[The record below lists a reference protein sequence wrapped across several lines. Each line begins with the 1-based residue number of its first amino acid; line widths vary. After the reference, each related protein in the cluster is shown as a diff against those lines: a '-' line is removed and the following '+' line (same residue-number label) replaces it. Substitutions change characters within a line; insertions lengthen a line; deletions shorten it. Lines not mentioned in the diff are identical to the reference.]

1 MDPITAP
8 TSSFAFLAP
17 YGPLYLRL
25 ATVAERALALDPSLT
40 LVSLRQLS
48 EAFARHAAAR
58 AGLITAQSSQLDLL
72 RVLEQRNIVRDRI
85 AECFHMLRRVGNAA
99 VHDFVGTRQEALD
112 ALQIGFRLACWFHK
126 TFGDA
131 HARGA
136 WTPPP
141 SDRPRQRRGR
151 SPTCRGRVPRVDRDY
166 FDED

>member
-58 AGLITAQSSQLDLL
+58 AGLITELLDPRAQIP
-72 RVLEQRNIVRDRI
+72 VDRLS
-85 AECFHMLRRVGNAA
+85 ANAA
-99 VHDFVGTRQEALD
+99 
-112 ALQIGFRLACWFHK
+112 
-126 TFGDA
+126 
-131 HARGA
+131 
-136 WTPPP
+136 
-141 SDRPRQRRGR
+141 
-151 SPTCRGRVPRVDRDY
+151 GRVTNERPPACPSRRTTR
-166 FDED
+166 